1 MKSGTVLMTA
11 AFLIAIMG
19 NAQAA
24 DVAQGRDLAQKLC
37 VNCHIIEHGGQQD
50 QVTVGIPSFM
60 AIANKTEQTNSKLR
74 SFIRNPHPPM
84 PSVELGEHELNNIV
98 AYILSLKDR

>member
-1 MKSGTVLMTA
+1 MMA
-11 AFLIAIMG
+11 ALLAAMAG

-24 DVAQGRDLAQKLC
+24 DTAQGRDLAQKLC

-60 AIANKTEQTNSKLR
+60 AIANKAEQTNSKLR
-74 SFIRNPHPPM
+74 SFVRQPHPPM
-84 PSVELGEHELNNIV
+84 PSVELSEHQLDNIV

>member
-1 MKSGTVLMTA
+1 MA
-11 AFLIAIMG
+11 ALLAAMAG

-24 DVAQGRDLAQKLC
+24 DTAQGRDLAQKLC

-60 AIANKTEQTNSKLR
+60 AIANKAEQTNSKLR
-74 SFIRNPHPPM
+74 SFVRQPHPPM
-84 PSVELGEHELNNIV
+84 PSVELSEHQLDNIV

>member
-1 MKSGTVLMTA
+1 MVA
-11 AFLIAIMG
+11 ALLAAMAG

-24 DVAQGRDLAQKLC
+24 DTAQGRDLAQKLC

-60 AIANKTEQTNSKLR
+60 AIANKAEQTNSGLR
-74 SFIRNPHPPM
+74 SFMRNPHPPM
-84 PSVELGEHELNNIV
+84 PSVELGEHQLDNIV

>member
-1 MKSGTVLMTA
+1 MSRTA
-11 AFLIAIMG
+11 LVMATILAAMAG

-24 DVAQGRDLAQKLC
+24 DTAQGRELAQKLC

-60 AIANKTEQTNSKLR
+60 AIANKAEQTNSKLR
-74 SFIRNPHPPM
+74 SFIRHPHPPM
-84 PSVELGEHELNNIV
+84 PSVELSEHELDNIV